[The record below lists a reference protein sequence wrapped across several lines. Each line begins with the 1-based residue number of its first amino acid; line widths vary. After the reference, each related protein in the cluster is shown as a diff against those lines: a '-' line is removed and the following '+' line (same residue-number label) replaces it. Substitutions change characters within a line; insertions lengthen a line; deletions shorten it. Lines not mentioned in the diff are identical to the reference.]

1 MLTLSNFYNIR
12 IRRFRNDQGY
22 TGGQRDLRNLNR
34 TTPEGAPAATDE
46 EVAARGRAAGT
57 EADGNIELAEEV
69 IFNVTPV
76 ISEART
82 VNYVDQGLPA
92 PQGLI
97 VYETTNNRRWS
108 ISAKFVSRNLVEANF
123 TFMYMNLLKSWAIP
137 QDPNVVG
144 GIFARPPI
152 LRLNG
157 YKDQFKNIPVVLT
170 SLNINFPEDVDYI
183 ETPSAMVPIIQNIDL
198 ELVESHQI
206 VTLSFIQGSVSDASA
221 DPLGWDSE
229 FNLQKFK
236 LGQLPGY

>member
-1 MLTLSNFYNIR
+1 MFPVSNFYNIR

-22 TGGQRDLRNLNR
+22 TGGQRDLRKLN
-34 TTPEGAPAATDE
+34 PAAPRPPTADE
-46 EVAARGRAAGT
+46 SAAAAGRAPGT
-57 EADGNIELAEEV
+57 EADGRIELSEEV

-76 ISEART
+76 ISEARS

-108 ISAKFVSRNLVEANF
+108 IGAKFISRNLVEASFNF
-123 TFMYMNLLKSWAIP
+123 LYVNLLKSWAIP

-157 YKDQFKNIPVVLT
+157 YKDQFRNIPVVLT

-183 ETPSAMVPIIQNIDL
+183 ETANAMVPIIQSVDL

-206 VTLSFIQGSVSDASA
+206 VTTSFIQSVSDGADN
-221 DPLGWDSE
+221 DPLGWNSE
-229 FNLQKFK
+229 FDLEKFK